1 MNPANVI
8 VAVFVGFV
16 CAVSVFTAA
25 AGLTGSLP
33 AALAISAAITTLLTL
48 VARRRLAALDERAA
62 SRGLLVLSGVATV
75 LAVFQL
81 VRLTIFTVAPTR
93 DDFAAVPGSAFS
105 RQHCCATAYFVGGR
119 LAREATN
126 VYDNALYDA
135 PDSIATERR
144 KPQKIDGFSVDV
156 YEYPPPFLLLP
167 RLVTR
172 VAPTFTRFRM
182 VWFGLSSA
190 SLLGAML
197 LAAAALP
204 RAQTTRAV
212 LLMPLAWAGLSTI
225 EALQMGNFQVM
236 TVAVS
241 MAAMV
246 MFSRR
251 RDAAGGA
258 LLGFAVASK
267 LFPGMLLL
275 YLAVRRAWRPVVA
288 TLLGGVVIV
297 LLALWDMG
305 LAPFAAFL
313 HHLPRLLGGEAF
325 AAFRNPAA
333 VANNLSI
340 PGLVFKLPFFGLPDM
355 GFAGMKVV
363 GWIYTVIAVAVTFLM
378 ARRGRGGPVA
388 WITVLVVATLRSP
401 FLPNSYAPV
410 AALWLLTLLGAEN
423 VVRGRALVWIGVAWL
438 TLELLWPVDWPL
450 DPRVAS
456 AINSV
461 PMATIL
467 ALTVLGV
474 RSDIGFAK
482 RPATTDLPAPTP
494 VTG

>member
-1 MNPANVI
+1 MNPAKVI

-16 CAVSVFTAA
+16 SAISVFTAA
-25 AGLTGSLP
+25 AGLTGSLV
-33 AALAISAAITTLLTL
+33 AALVISAAITPL
-48 VARRRLAALDERAA
+48 VALKLRRRLAALEEQAA
-62 SRGLLVLSGVATV
+62 GRGLLVVSGMATV
-75 LAVFQL
+75 LAVIQL
-81 VRLTIFTVAPTR
+81 MRLTVFTVAPTR
-93 DDFAAVPGSAFS
+93 DDFAAVPWSNFS
-105 RQHCCATAYFVGGR
+105 RQHCCATAYFVAGG

-135 PDSIATERR
+135 PDSVATERR
-144 KPQKIDGFSVDV
+144 KPQKIGGFNVDV

-167 RLVTR
+167 RLLTR
-172 VAPTFTRFRM
+172 VAPGFTRFRM

-190 SLLGAML
+190 SLLVAML

-204 RAQTTRAV
+204 RARAARAV

-236 TVAVS
+236 TLAIS
-241 MAAMV
+241 MAALV

-251 RDAAGGA
+251 HDAAGGA

-267 LFPGMLLL
+267 LFPGMLVL
-275 YLAVRRAWRPVVA
+275 YLAARRAWRPVVA
-288 TLLGGVVIV
+288 TCLAGMLFV

-305 LAPFAAFL
+305 LAPFAAFH
-313 HHLPRLLGGEAF
+313 HHLGRLLGGEAF

-340 PGLVFKLPFFGLPDM
+340 PGLVLKLRFFGLPDT

-363 GWIYTVIAVAVTFLM
+363 GWIYTVIAVAATFLM
-378 ARRGRGGPVA
+378 ARSGRGSPVA

-423 VVRGRALVWIGVAWL
+423 VVRGRALVWIGLAWL

-450 DPRVAS
+450 DPRVSS

-467 ALTVLGV
+467 VLAVLGI